1 LKTRPVFFD
10 PWRRN
15 VAGMLHARA
24 AALLLVAAMVAA
36 MVACGSSS
44 SSSSSGGVEP
54 EVDAGIPT
62 TPVSCPAR
70 TPSKTDPYSIRAVIF
85 DSKPGVPFAG
95 AVIEV
100 KKREDD
106 SILATATAD
115 ATGQAILAV
124 PSGGKLLDIA
134 IGAHAPA
141 GITDHVPSR
150 VEIQGGYIGVGV
162 QLVVYS
168 NDALQAR
175 AALAGVVWDTSK
187 AVVQIGL
194 SHCNDGT
201 KGTPPIEAAAIGVS
215 GGSKTSYAIGDAIFD
230 PALRLTTAYGGGTDF
245 NVTPG
250 TVTLTTVKDGK
261 SNTYATR
268 VEPGINLFALF
279 QP

>member
-1 LKTRPVFFD
+1 
-10 PWRRN
+10 
-15 VAGMLHARA
+15 MLVVRA
-24 AALLLVAAMVAA
+24 AALSLLAVMLGCASST
-36 MVACGSSS
+36 GSSS
-44 SSSSSGGVEP
+44 GAPES

-70 TPSKTDPYSIRAVIF
+70 TPPPTDPYSIRAVIF
-85 DSKPGVPFAG
+85 DSKPGNPFAG

-100 KKREDD
+100 LKREDE
-106 SILATATAD
+106 SIITTATAD
-115 ATGQAILAV
+115 ASGQAKLAV

-134 IGAHAPA
+134 IRARAPA

-150 VEIQGGYIGVGV
+150 VAIQGGYIGVGV

-175 AALAGVVWDTSK
+175 AALAGVVWNTSK

-215 GGSKTSYAIGDAIFD
+215 GGSKTSYAIGDVVFD
-230 PALRLTTAYGGGTDF
+230 PVLRLTTAYGGGTDF

-250 TVTLTTVKDGK
+250 AVTLTTVKDGK
-261 SNTYATR
+261 SNTFATR